1 MKLRTSIPA
10 LLLALAASSAGVF
23 AQNEIVGEPKTA
35 DEKRRALE
43 DTKTASIRETEGTGV
58 DEKLGQK
65 IDLNLT
71 FIGEDGKN
79 HKLKEYFSSGRPVI
93 LNLVYYTCPML
104 CNLTLNGQV
113 AVLREL
119 AWTPG
124 KEFEVVTISID
135 PTESFEIA
143 KNKKAAY
150 ISNFAKPV
158 GGGWHFL
165 VDYDR
170 NVKKLADQVGF
181 RYKLD
186 EAQKQYA
193 HASAIMVLTP
203 EGMVSRY
210 LYGIKFKER
219 DLRLAL
225 TEAASEKFGLSFE
238 RILLMCYHYDPAS
251 KSYVMFA
258 TNFMKLGGMLSMLVL
273 AIFLFR
279 YWRIDMTRQMA
290 SQESA
295 HPIPAG
301 AGGGDSSGNRN

>member
-1 MKLRTSIPA
+1 MKLSISIPA
-10 LLLALAASSAGVF
+10 LLLALVAGSAAVY
-23 AQNEIVGEPKTA
+23 AQNEIIGEPKTA
-35 DEKRRALE
+35 EEKRRALE
-43 DTKTASIRETEGTGV
+43 DTKTTSIRETEGTGV

-65 IDLNLT
+65 IDLSLT
-71 FIGEDGKN
+71 FIGEDGRT
-79 HKLKEYFSSGRPVI
+79 HSLKEYFSSGRPVI

-143 KNKKAAY
+143 KNKKEAY
-150 ISNFAKPV
+150 ISNFDKPV

-165 VDYDR
+165 VDHEG
-170 NVKKLADQVGF
+170 NVKKLADQIGF

-238 RILLMCYHYDPAS
+238 KILLMCYHYDPAA

-258 TNFMKLGGMLSMLVL
+258 TNFMKLGGLLSMVVL

-279 YWRIDMTRQMA
+279 YWRIDMARQ
-290 SQESA
+290 EPA
-295 HPIPAG
+295 HSVSTG
-301 AGGGDSSGNRN
+301 AVGGDSTGN

>member
-1 MKLRTSIPA
+1 MKLRFHIPA
-10 LLLALAASSAGVF
+10 LLNAFLLAFVAGNAVVC
-23 AQNEIVGEPKTA
+23 AQNEIIGQPKTA
-35 DEKRRALE
+35 EEKRRALE
-43 DTKTASIRETEGTGV
+43 DKKTEAIRETEGTGV

-71 FIGEDGKN
+71 FIGEDGYP
-79 HKLKEYFSSGRPVI
+79 HPLKDYFSSGRPVI

-150 ISNFAKPV
+150 ISNFEKPV

-165 VDYDR
+165 VDHQG
-170 NVKKLADQVGF
+170 NVKKLADQIGF
-181 RYKLD
+181 RYRLD

-238 RILLMCYHYDPAS
+238 KILLMCYHYDPAA

-258 TNFMKLGGMLSMLVL
+258 TNFMKLGGLLSMVVL
-273 AIFLFR
+273 ALFLFR
-279 YWRIDMTRQMA
+279 YWRIDMARQ
-290 SQESA
+290 EPA
-295 HPIPAG
+295 HAAG
-301 AGGGDSSGNRN
+301 SGDSSGNRN

>member
-1 MKLRTSIPA
+1 MRLRISIPA
-10 LLLALAASSAGVF
+10 LLLAFVAGGAVVR
-23 AQNEIVGEPKTA
+23 AQNEIIGEPKTVE
-35 DEKRRALE
+35 EKRRALE
-43 DTKTASIRETEGTGV
+43 DTKTTSIRETEGTGV

-71 FIGEDGKN
+71 FIGEDGRT
-79 HKLKEYFSSGRPVI
+79 HSLKEYFSSGRPVI

-143 KNKKAAY
+143 KNKKEAY
-150 ISNFAKPV
+150 ISNFDKPV

-165 VDYDR
+165 VDHEG
-170 NVKKLADQVGF
+170 NVKKLADQIGF

-193 HASAIMVLTP
+193 HASAIMVMTP

-238 RILLMCYHYDPAS
+238 KILLMCYHYDPAA

-258 TNFMKLGGMLSMLVL
+258 TNFMKLGGLLSMVVL

-279 YWRIDMTRQMA
+279 YWRIDMARQ
-290 SQESA
+290 EPA
-295 HPIPAG
+295 HSVSAG
-301 AGGGDSSGNRN
+301 AAGGDSSGN

>member
-1 MKLRTSIPA
+1 MKLRASIPA
-10 LLLALAASSAGVF
+10 LLLALVASSSVVR
-23 AQNEIVGEPKTA
+23 AQNEIIGEPKTA
-35 DEKRRALE
+35 EEKRRALE
-43 DTKTASIRETEGTGV
+43 DKKTTSIRETEGTGV

-71 FIGEDGKN
+71 FIGEDGRT
-79 HKLKEYFSSGRPVI
+79 HSLKEYFSSGRPVI

-143 KNKKAAY
+143 KNKKEAY
-150 ISNFAKPV
+150 ISNFDKPV

-165 VDYDR
+165 VDHEG
-170 NVKKLADQVGF
+170 NVKKLADQIGF

-238 RILLMCYHYDPAS
+238 KILLMCYHYDPAA

-258 TNFMKLGGMLSMLVL
+258 TNFMKLGGLLSMVVL

-279 YWRIDMTRQMA
+279 YWRIDMARQ
-290 SQESA
+290 EPA
-295 HPIPAG
+295 HSVSAG
-301 AGGGDSSGNRN
+301 AGGGDSSGN

>member
-1 MKLRTSIPA
+1 MKLRSSIPA
-10 LLLALAASSAGVF
+10 LFLALVAGSALVY
-23 AQNEIVGEPKTA
+23 AQKEIIGEPKTA
-35 DEKRRALE
+35 EEKRRALE
-43 DTKTASIRETEGTGV
+43 DTKTTAIRETEGTGV
-58 DEKLGQK
+58 EEKLGQK

-71 FIGEDGKN
+71 FIGEDG
-79 HKLKEYFSSGRPVI
+79 HPHALKEYFSSGRPVI

-135 PTESFEIA
+135 PTENFEIA

-150 ISNFAKPV
+150 ISNFDKPV

-165 VDYDR
+165 VDHQA
-170 NVKKLADQVGF
+170 NVKKLADQIGF

-238 RILLMCYHYDPAS
+238 KILLMCYHYDPAA

-258 TNFMKLGGMLSMLVL
+258 TNFMKLGGLLSMLVL

-279 YWRIDMTRQMA
+279 YWRIDMARQ
-290 SQESA
+290 EPA
-295 HPIPAG
+295 HPVSAG
-301 AGGGDSSGNRN
+301 AAGGDSSGN

>member
-10 LLLALAASSAGVF
+10 LLLALAAGGAVVR

-35 DEKRRALE
+35 AEKRRALE

-71 FIGEDGKN
+71 FIGEDGRT
-79 HKLKEYFSSGRPVI
+79 HSLKEYFSSGRPVI

-143 KNKKAAY
+143 KNKKEAY
-150 ISNFAKPV
+150 ISNFDKPV

-165 VDYDR
+165 VDHEG
-170 NVKKLADQVGF
+170 NVKKLADQIGF

-238 RILLMCYHYDPAS
+238 KILLMCYHYDPAA

-279 YWRIDMTRQMA
+279 YWRIDMARQ
-290 SQESA
+290 EPA
-295 HPIPAG
+295 HPVSAG
-301 AGGGDSSGNRN
+301 AAGGDSSGN

>member
-1 MKLRTSIPA
+1 MNLRASIPA
-10 LLLALAASSAGVF
+10 LLLALVAGSAVVY
-23 AQNEIVGEPKTA
+23 AQNEIIGEPKTA
-35 DEKRRALE
+35 EEKRRALE
-43 DTKTASIRETEGTGV
+43 DIKTTSIRETEGTGV

-71 FIGEDGKN
+71 FIGEDGRT
-79 HKLKEYFSSGRPVI
+79 HTLKEYFSSGRPVI

-143 KNKKAAY
+143 KNKKQAY
-150 ISNFAKPV
+150 ISNFDKPV

-165 VDYDR
+165 VDHES
-170 NVKKLADQVGF
+170 NVKKLADQIGF

-238 RILLMCYHYDPAS
+238 KILLMCYHYDPAA

-279 YWRIDMTRQMA
+279 YWRIDMARQ
-290 SQESA
+290 EPA
-295 HPIPAG
+295 HSVSAG
-301 AGGGDSSGNRN
+301 AAGGDSSGN